1 MPRPMPLPPPV
12 TMATFPS
19 SRAMQS
25 SVDIIGV
32 SEGHMTTHRL
42 RSRNWFGRQDLDGFA
57 HRSWLKTEGYSD
69 AMFDG
74 RPVIGIGNSWS
85 ELTNCNAHLRQVA
98 EAVKRGVL
106 SAGGFPLEFPTI
118 SLGEILMK
126 PTTML
131 FRNLMAMDVEEC
143 IRAYPLDGVVLLSGC
158 DKTTPAMLMGAAS
171 ADVPAIVVTG
181 GPMLRGKWGQ
191 EELGSGTDVWRYWA
205 ERRAGRLSEEEWCE
219 MESCMSR
226 SAGHCM
232 VMGTASTMASMA
244 EALGMTLPGNAA
256 IPAPDSRRLALAE
269 LSGRRAVEMASAG
282 GPRPSEI
289 LTAQAFDNAIRA
301 DMAIGGSTNAI
312 IHLVA
317 IAGRVGVPLPLKRFD
332 ELSKTTPFLVNL
344 RPSGKYLMEDFFY
357 AGGLPAVLRQ
367 LQPLLHGGALTVNGR
382 SIADNVKDAKCYNE
396 DVIRPLSMPLAGEG
410 GTVILFGNL
419 CPDGAVLKQ
428 SAASPHLLTHRGH
441 AVVFE
446 DHADLHRRI
455 DDESLPIDET
465 SVLVLKQVGPKGAP
479 GMPEWGAA
487 PIPSR
492 LLRKGVKDMV
502 RISDARMSGTSYGTV
517 VLHVAPESAI
527 GGPLALVRDG
537 DEVELDVPRRSL
549 TLRVSDDELARRRAA
564 WRPRA
569 PHFTRGYGKLF
580 LDHVLQANE
589 GVDFDYLKGR
599 TPVRFEDT
607 AGPSHS

>member
-1 MPRPMPLPPPV
+1 
-12 TMATFPS
+12 
-19 SRAMQS
+19 
-25 SVDIIGV
+25 
-32 SEGHMTTHRL
+32 MTTQPL

-69 AMFDG
+69 LVFDG

-98 EAVKRGVL
+98 EAVKRGVW

-118 SLGEILMK
+118 SLGEVLMK

-143 IRAYPLDGVVLLSGC
+143 LRAYPLDAAVLLSGC

-171 ADVPAIVVTG
+171 ADVPTIMVTG
-181 GPMLRGKWGQ
+181 GPMLRGVWRQ
-191 EELGSGTDVWRYWA
+191 EELGSGTDLWRLWA
-205 ERRAGRLSEEEWCE
+205 ERRAGRLTDEELCE
-219 MESCMSR
+219 AESCMSR

-232 VMGTASTMASMA
+232 VMGTASTMASMV

-269 LSGRRAVEMASAG
+269 LSGRRAVEMARAG

-289 LTAQAFDNAIRA
+289 LTAHAFDNAIRA

-317 IAGRVGVPLPLKRFD
+317 IAGRVGVPLPLTRFD
-332 ELSKTTPFLVNL
+332 ELSRTTPFLVNV

-367 LQPLLHGGALTVNGR
+367 LLPLLHGDAPTVNGR
-382 SIADNVKDAKCYNE
+382 SMADNVREAACYNE
-396 DVIRPLSMPLAGEG
+396 DVIRQLGMPIAPEG
-410 GTVILFGNL
+410 GTVILRGNL
-419 CPDGAVLKQ
+419 CPEGAVLKQ
-428 SAASPHLLTHRGH
+428 SAASPHLLTHRGR

-455 DDESLPIDET
+455 DDDSLPVDET
-465 SVLVLKQVGPKGAP
+465 SVLVLKHVGPKGAP

-517 VLHVAPESAI
+517 VLHVAPESAV

-537 DEVELDVPRRSL
+537 DEIELDVSKRAL
-549 TLRVSDDELARRRAA
+549 TLRVGDEELARRRAA

-569 PHFTRGYGKLF
+569 PHFDRGYGRLF
-580 LDHVLQANE
+580 LDHVLQAHE
-589 GVDFDYLKGR
+589 GCDFDFLRGR
-599 TPVRFEDT
+599 TPGRMEDT
-607 AGPSHS
+607 AGPSHT

>member
-1 MPRPMPLPPPV
+1 
-12 TMATFPS
+12 
-19 SRAMQS
+19 
-25 SVDIIGV
+25 
-32 SEGHMTTHRL
+32 MTAHQL
-42 RSRNWFGRQDLDGFA
+42 RSRNWFGRNDLDGFV
-57 HRSWLKTEGYSD
+57 HRSWLKAEEFSD
-69 AMFDG
+69 AVFDD
-74 RPVIGIGNSWS
+74 RPVVGIANSWS

-98 EAVKRGVL
+98 DGVKRGVW
-106 SAGGFPLEFPTI
+106 SAGGFPVEFPTI
-118 SLGEILMK
+118 SLGEVLMK

-143 IRAYPLDGVVLLSGC
+143 LRAYPLDAAVLLSGC

-171 ADVPAIVVTG
+171 ADIPAVMVTG
-181 GPMLRGKWGQ
+181 GPMLSGKWRA
-191 EELGSGTDVWRYWA
+191 EELGSGTDAWRLWA
-205 ERRAGRLSEEEWCE
+205 ERRAGRLTDEELCE
-219 MESCMSR
+219 AESCMSR
-226 SAGHCM
+226 SSGHCM
-232 VMGTASTMASMA
+232 VMGTASTMASMV

-256 IPAPDSRRLALAE
+256 IPASDSRRLAMAE
-269 LSGRRAVEMASAG
+269 MAGRRAVEMALAG
-282 GPRPSEI
+282 GPKPSEI

-357 AGGLPAVLRQ
+357 AGGLPAVLKQ
-367 LQPLLHGGALTVNGR
+367 LLPLLHGGASTVNGR

-396 DVIRPLSMPLAGEG
+396 DVIRPLAMPLAGEG

-428 SAASPHLLTHRGH
+428 SAASPHLLTHRGR

-446 DHADLHRRI
+446 DHADLHKRI
-455 DDESLPIDET
+455 DDESVAIDEN
-465 SVLVLKQVGPKGAP
+465 SVLVLKQVGPRGAP

-487 PIPSR
+487 PIPAR
-492 LLRKGVKDMV
+492 LLKRGVKDMV

-537 DEVELDVPRRSL
+537 DEIELDVARRSL
-549 TLRVSDDELARRRAA
+549 ALRVGDDELARRRAA
-564 WRPRA
+564 WKPRP

-589 GVDFDYLKGR
+589 GVDFDYLRGR
-599 TPVRFEDT
+599 TPVKFEDT